1 MGVAETASWDL
12 VSIEKIFGLENK
24 SKRLI
29 PYCSTWYL
37 LYGVEK
43 MNANVC
49 ILLMYPRESGVL

>member
-1 MGVAETASWDL
+1 MGAAKTASWDL
-12 VSIEKIFGLENK
+12 VNIEKIFR

-29 PYCSTWYL
+29 PYCSSWYL

-49 ILLMYPRESGVL
+49 ILIMYPRESGVL